1 LETDL
6 FNSGVRPAVNVGLS
20 VSRVGFSAAIKAV
33 KQVGSTLKLD
43 LAQYRELAAFAQ
55 FGSDLDPLTQKQ
67 LNRGSRLTELLKQPQ
82 FQPLTWQQQVVVLF
96 AGTQGYLDDLKVSD
110 IRAFEDGL
118 YKYFDSAQTAL
129 IADLTTKKQIDDDIR
144 ARLHAALKEYLANFK
159 AELAAVT
166 A

>member
-1 LETDL
+1 
-6 FNSGVRPAVNVGLS
+6 VNVGLS
-20 VSRVGFSAAIKAV
+20 VSRVGFSAAIKAT

-67 LNRGSRLTELLKQPQ
+67 LNRGQRLTELLKQPQ

-96 AGTQGYLDDLKVSD
+96 AGTQGYLDDLQVSD

-118 YKYFDSAQTAL
+118 YKYFDNAQTAL
-129 IADLTTKKQIDDDIR
+129 DGRLTKKKALDDDLR
-144 ARLHAALKEYLANFK
+144 NKLHAR
-159 AELAAVT
+159 
-166 A
+166 